1 MFYNVKNQFDSNINF
16 YECSNYTKKNDRM
29 IKKRQQQK
37 RTDMLGSL
45 LFGVTNKTTSVKMTK
60 LKIYFGTEGIRRL
73 EG

>member
-1 MFYNVKNQFDSNINF
+1 MFYNVKNQFDSNIIF
-16 YECSNYTKKNDRM
+16 YECSNYTKKMTEWSRNDNN
-29 IKKRQQQK
+29 KK

-60 LKIYFGTEGIRRL
+60 LKKYFGTEGIRRL

>member
-1 MFYNVKNQFDSNINF
+1 
-16 YECSNYTKKNDRM
+16 M

-60 LKIYFGTEGIRRL
+60 LKKYFGTEGIRRL
-73 EG
+73 QG